1 MAIVGPVMDA
11 LHRILTGQA
20 LTPRQL
26 AIGGGFIML
35 WFAMDV
41 IQFADMVTGWMK

>member
-1 MAIVGPVMDA
+1 MDA

-26 AIGGGFIML
+26 AIGGGFVL
-35 WFAMDV
+35 VWFGMDV
-41 IQFADMVTGWMK
+41 IQFADMIHNWLR